1 MPRKKKE
8 ETGEEET
15 NEATL
20 AETKTGESNA
30 DDNPDNSEAAPV
42 ADGDVET
49 EESTLKTTSGE
60 AKEMSENSADA
71 AADNEQ
77 HSILDSVLETVTSVA
92 GTVASAVTEG
102 VSSVVSAVSS
112 LTDAEEEKGKTKSN
126 RAEKVGVVAS
136 DKMTKTVTVRVDRV
150 VKHPVYRK
158 YIKRRKKFMA
168 HDETGAAV
176 GDKVRIVETR
186 PLSARKRWRV
196 VEIIQKAEK

>member
-8 ETGEEET
+8 ETGEETNDTTTAQET
-15 NEATL
+15 DVTEAAASEGNADENQNNIKAS
-20 AETKTGESNA
+20 AETSDE
-30 DDNPDNSEAAPV
+30 P
-42 ADGDVET
+42 
-49 EESTLKTTSGE
+49 
-60 AKEMSENSADA
+60 
-71 AADNEQ
+71 
-77 HSILDSVLETVTSVA
+77 SILDSVIDTVTAVTGSVA
-92 GTVASAVTEG
+92 TAVTEG
-102 VSSVVSAVSS
+102 VSSVVEAVAGSS
-112 LTDAEEEKGKTKSN
+112 DGTEEKGKTKTN
-126 RAEKVGVVAS
+126 RAEKIGVVAS

-168 HDETGAAV
+168 HDETGATI